1 MLPLETILQENQVE
15 YEIIQHTATIR
26 TAKEGAALLGIE
38 IGQTAPTLVLRSEK
52 EFFALILSG
61 ARGRIDM
68 DEISNLLNS
77 EKLSMATPEEVKQVT
92 GCTVGSVPLV
102 GHSLPC
108 IMDRMLSHH
117 PFVYGGTG
125 SPTSTLKIKPA
136 DLERVN
142 HVVAFF
148 E

>member
-1 MLPLETILQENQVE
+1 VLPLETILQEYKVT
-15 YEIIQHTATIR
+15 YEIIHHAGTIR

-38 IGQTAPTLVLRSEK
+38 IGQTAPTLVLRSDN
-52 EFFALILSG
+52 EFFGLILSG
-61 ARGRIDM
+61 ARGRVDL
-68 DEISNLLNS
+68 DKISNILDSQNL
-77 EKLSMATPEEVKQVT
+77 KMATPEEVKQVT

-108 IMDRMLSHH
+108 VIDRMLSRH
-117 PFVYGGTG
+117 PYVYGGTG
-125 SPTSTLKIKPA
+125 SPTSTLKIKPT

-142 HVVAFF
+142 QVMAYF

>member
-1 MLPLETILQENQVE
+1 MLLLETMLQDNQVE

-68 DEISNLLNS
+68 DYISNLLDS
-77 EKLSMATPEEVKQVT
+77 KKLKMATPEEVKQVT

-108 IMDRMLSHH
+108 IIDRMLFHH

-125 SPTSTLKIKPA
+125 SPSSTLKIKPS

-142 HVVAFF
+142 RVVAFF